1 MRKLI
6 IGSLSIIT
14 VLLIWQIFSVQ
25 IDNQFILPGPLK
37 VFKAFLE
44 LLKNISTYQIIGLT
58 LFRLFIA
65 FIFSLVFAVILGLL
79 AGNYSL
85 IDEFLWPLVSALRTL
100 PVASIIIIII
110 ILMGRNYSLY
120 LITFLM
126 IFPIIYEATKQGVLN
141 IDKSLKDAIA
151 LETHNQLTIMTKLHF
166 PLVLPY
172 IKTAILQSVGL
183 GFKVIVMAEFIAQT
197 SKGIGRA
204 LFNGS
209 ISINYELV
217 FAWTLIIIFIVAIF
231 EFSIN
236 KLKSI

>member
-1 MRKLI
+1 MRKLF
-6 IGSLSIIT
+6 IGSLSIVI
-14 VLLIWQIFSVQ
+14 VLIIWQIFSVQ
-25 IDNQFILPGPLK
+25 IANRFILPNPLL
-37 VFKAFLE
+37 VLNTFLA

-79 AGNYSL
+79 AGNYKL

-110 ILMGRNYSLY
+110 ILMGRSSSLY

-141 IDKSLKDAIA
+141 IDKSIKNAIA
-151 LETHNQLTIMTKLHF
+151 LETHNQLTIMLRLHL
-166 PLVLPY
+166 PLAFSY
-172 IKTAILQSVGL
+172 IKTAIIQSLGL

-197 SKGIGRA
+197 SQGIGRA

-217 FAWTLIIIFIVAIF
+217 FAWTLIIILIVVIF

>member
-1 MRKLI
+1 MRKLF
-6 IGSLSIIT
+6 IGSLSIVI
-14 VLLIWQIFSVQ
+14 VLIIWQIFSVQ
-25 IDNQFILPGPLK
+25 IANRFILPNPLL
-37 VFKAFLE
+37 VLNTFLA

-79 AGNYSL
+79 AGNYKL

-110 ILMGRNYSLY
+110 ILMGRSSSLY

-141 IDKSLKDAIA
+141 IDKSIKNAIA
-151 LETHNQLTIMTKLHF
+151 LETHNQLTIMLRLHL
-166 PLVLPY
+166 PLAFSY
-172 IKTAILQSVGL
+172 IKTAIIQSLGL

-197 SKGIGRA
+197 SQGIGRA

-217 FAWTLIIIFIVAIF
+217 FAWTLIIILIVGIF